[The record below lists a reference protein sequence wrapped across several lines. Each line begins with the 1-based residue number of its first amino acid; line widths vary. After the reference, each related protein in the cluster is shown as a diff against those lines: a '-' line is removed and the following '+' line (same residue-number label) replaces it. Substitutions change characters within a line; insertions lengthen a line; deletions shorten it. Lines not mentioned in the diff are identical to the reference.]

1 MLEKQQ
7 CYQATELALRLY
19 QALVHELI
27 QMDVID
33 ALGSLCF
40 IGVMEELA
48 IGLDGECCLCLKRIK
63 AQVMVKVT
71 LQKKRLSS
79 KSPLVLPYTEPYHHL
94 GKSIRALALAT
105 WSQPLPT
112 RPR

>member
-7 CYQATELALRLY
+7 CYQAIELALRLY

-48 IGLDGECCLCLKRIK
+48 IGLDGECCLCLKKIK

-79 KSPLVLPYTEPYHHL
+79 SRPSSYHTL
-94 GKSIRALALAT
+94 NRITTWVRA
-105 WSQPLPT
+105 SERPPT
-112 RPR
+112 LRLFTPHSGS